1 MLIFFVF
8 CMMNV
13 DFFNV
18 RNKWLQLKNVSKIVV
33 LVLGFYFKDE
43 FMFLVVFYCLLVVCM
58 VKFFVVEQNDV
69 L

>member
-18 RNKWLQLKNVSKIVV
+18 RNKWLQLKNVNKIVV